1 MKRITLTAIDSS
13 TWIAY
18 SILFVLVA
26 LVFYVSN
33 YEPNINLPEVVT
45 EDRPDFSF
53 EDVIVSQID
62 NGELIWEIHSNYAE
76 INKSDKKVRLRKVQ
90 GKIFDNDKRIVTFNS
105 PTAELGTDDSGMVL
119 NNPKAIVYLPT
130 QQLNIRTKNLVF
142 NSTSRVFEGV
152 GGVEVTTTY
161 MRITGKRLMVDTQT
175 KKIRIIEDAFAEI
188 YEAEHA
194 L

>member
-1 MKRITLTAIDSS
+1 M
-13 TWIAY
+13 
-18 SILFVLVA
+18 
-26 LVFYVSN
+26 N
-33 YEPNINLPEVVT
+33 
-45 EDRPDFSF
+45 
-53 EDVIVSQID
+53 
-62 NGELIWEIHSNYAE
+62 
-76 INKSDKKVRLRKVQ
+76 
-90 GKIFDNDKRIVTFNS
+90 
-105 PTAELGTDDSGMVL
+105 DSGMVL

-142 NSTSRVFEGV
+142 NSETRVFEGV